1 MQEIESLPA
10 GVPRWVAA
18 RPHLAGTLVL
28 WRNAFRCRR
37 KRMLLRAALIAAGC
51 VGLAVLPPTGPILEW
66 LGRNWAVTFVI
77 VTCIFTLSTARHR
90 QRATLEAA
98 RSWLASLPAASPARL
113 RVVVVAAA
121 WLTAIVAFAAL
132 AWGIG
137 VIDRAVFPRLA
148 IAAAAGAAVGLLAGW
163 RLPRAGVGAPGFH
176 HAIVRRPRARWASAP
191 SLAPLACWPAAQG
204 RIFSRPK
211 RTAPILLLAM
221 LAIPSS
227 LHGTPG
233 QVALAVAGACVALFS
248 IFALCA
254 AAARVAPAAA
264 RWLAP
269 TVVGKWPFI
278 RALIW
283 RVALKQ
289 AVALAVLICLA
300 SVIDA
305 RGAIRVGVP
314 LAALYLCASL
324 AIAATAALRA
334 CLRTGLGAAGRGATG
349 G

>member
-1 MQEIESLPA
+1 MQEISSLPA
-10 GVPRWVAA
+10 GLPRWIGA
-18 RPHLAGTLVL
+18 RPHLAGTLIL
-28 WRNAFRCRR
+28 WRNAWRCRR
-37 KRMLLRAALIAAGC
+37 KRILLFAGLFAAGF
-51 VGLAVLPPTGPILEW
+51 VVVAGLPPTRPILGW

-77 VTCIFTLSTARHR
+77 AACVFTLSTARRR

-113 RVVVVAAA
+113 RVLAAA
-121 WLTAIVAFAAL
+121 AGWLTAIVAFTAL
-132 AWGIG
+132 ALGVG
-137 VIDRAVFPRLA
+137 VIDRAVFSRLA
-148 IAAAAGAAVGLLAGW
+148 IAAAAGAVVGLLAGW

-211 RTAPILLLAM
+211 RTAPLLLLVM

-227 LHGTPG
+227 LHGASG

-269 TVVGKWPFI
+269 TIVCKWRFI

-283 RVALKQ
+283 RVVLTQAL
-289 AVALAVLICLA
+289 VLAVLILLA
-300 SVIDA
+300 SVIDLPRA
-305 RGAIRVGVP
+305 LGVGVP

-324 AIAATAALRA
+324 AVAAMAALRA
-334 CLRTGLGAAGRGATG
+334 CRRTGLGAAGRGG
-349 G
+349 